1 MVSDVEKERFKL
13 QDFLKFGALIAIL
26 WSLYQLYLVIFGFQ
40 VGHLQRPLHL
50 VFALGLAFAIRPTN
64 PAKWRWARGLDIALI
79 AISFA
84 IGLYVYFNIN
94 RTISR
99 MEFIDDVYLL
109 DHVFGILT
117 ILLVLEACRRL
128 LGWSL
133 VIVAAVFILY
143 GFLGPWLPSG
153 IAHRGISFTNFID
166 LNFLTMQGLF
176 GIPIGVSVRYVFYF
190 VLFAAFLEL
199 SGGGD
204 LFIDLALRITGT
216 TRGGSAKSAV
226 VASSLM
232 GTVSGSAVAN
242 TVGTGVFTIPLMK
255 KSGYSS
261 EFAAAV
267 EATASTG
274 GQIMPPIMGAAA
286 FVMAEMIGVPY
297 VKVME
302 IAVIPAIIFYI
313 SIFVIVDLKAQQEGI
328 LGLEKKELPDTK
340 SILKRIPLLLPLIV
354 LVVSIIS
361 GGSIMMSAF
370 FSITAILVVSL
381 LMGPRP
387 ITVLFPLIVTAT
399 LIVLGT
405 SIVISAFSSF
415 IAVILVGLILPESHM
430 GPDRILEALRR
441 GAAKAPIIAIPAA
454 VAGIIIG
461 IVTYTGLGLKFS
473 YFVLALSGGHLLIA
487 LFFVMITCIILGMGM
502 PTTAA
507 YILSAVIMAAAL
519 EDLGIPRLA
528 AHMFIFYFSILSMV
542 TPPIAL
548 CAYAAGGIAE
558 SNIMMTG
565 VKAFQLSLAGF
576 LIPYVAVFNPALI
589 MQGTPFEVLMVSIS
603 CALGVW
609 ALAGF
614 VVGFF
619 FGQLNLF
626 TRFVLLLGA
635 LALVV
640 PQTTTDI
647 LGVLVIASVIVFQ
660 VMARKK
666 KDVSA
671 VS

>member
-1 MVSDVEKERFKL
+1 MASETGERRIEPR
-13 QDFLKFGALIAIL
+13 DFLKAGALIAIA
-26 WSLYQLYLVIFGFQ
+26 WSVYQLYLVIFGFQ

-50 VFALGLAFAIRPTN
+50 VFALALTFATRRLKPS
-64 PAKWRWARGLDIALI
+64 KWRWASGLDIGLI
-79 AISFA
+79 VLSFA
-84 IGLYVYFNIN
+84 IGLYVIFNIE

-99 MEFIDDVYLL
+99 MEFIDDVYKF
-109 DHVFGILT
+109 DFVFGIIT

-133 VIVAAVFILY
+133 VVVAALFLSY
-143 GFLGPWLPSG
+143 GFLGPWLPGG
-153 IAHRGISFTNFID
+153 IAHRGIEFKDFVD
-166 LNFLTMQGLF
+166 LNFLTTQGLF

-204 LFIDLALRITGT
+204 LFIDLAFRLTGT

-255 KSGYSS
+255 KSGYPAT
-261 EFAAAV
+261 FAGAV

-297 VKVME
+297 IKVME
-302 IAVIPAIIFYI
+302 IAIIPAVIFYI
-313 SIFVIVDLKAQQEGI
+313 SIFAIVDLKAQKEGI
-328 LGLEKKELPDTK
+328 LGLNKKDLPDIK
-340 SILKRIPLLLPLIV
+340 GILRRIPLLLPLIV
-354 LVVSIIS
+354 LVISIIT
-361 GGSIMMSAF
+361 GASIMMSAF
-370 FSITAILVVSL
+370 RGIVAVFLVSLVVPKHR
-381 LMGPRP
+381 MGPY
-387 ITVLFPLIVTAT
+387 
-399 LIVLGT
+399 
-405 SIVISAFSSF
+405 
-415 IAVILVGLILPESHM
+415 
-430 GPDRILEALRR
+430 RILEALRR
-441 GAAKAPIIAIPAA
+441 GAEKSPIIAVPAG

-473 YFVLALSGGHLLIA
+473 YFVLTLSGGHLLIA
-487 LFFVMITCIILGMGM
+487 LVFVMITCIILGMGM

-519 EDLGIPRLA
+519 ETLGIPRLA
-528 AHMFIFYFSILSMV
+528 SHMFIFYFSILSMV

-548 CAYAAGGIAE
+548 CAYAAAGI
-558 SNIMMTG
+558 SGSDIMSTG

-576 LIPYVAVFNPALI
+576 LVPYVCVFNPALL
-589 MQGTPFEVLMVSIS
+589 MQGPLFEVLRVSIG
-603 CALGVW
+603 CAFGVW
-609 ALAGF
+609 ALAGV

-619 FGQLNLF
+619 FGRLHF
-626 TRFVLLLGA
+626 FVRFVLLLGA
-635 LALVV
+635 LSLVT
-640 PQTTTDI
+640 PQLATDI
-647 LGVLVIASVIVFQ
+647 AGIVLIAVVISFQVLV
-660 VMARKK
+660 RKK
-666 KDVSA
+666 KGLRTVSEQ
-671 VS
+671 VVEGK

>member
-1 MVSDVEKERFKL
+1 MTSENESERIKL
-13 QDFLKFGALIAIL
+13 GGFLTPAAVIAIG

-40 VGHLQRPLHL
+40 VGHMQRPLHL
-50 VFALGLAFAIRPTN
+50 MFALALTFATRRADPS
-64 PAKWRWARGLDIALI
+64 KWRWVRGLDIGLI
-79 AISFA
+79 AVCFA
-84 IGLYVYFNIN
+84 IGIYVILNIS

-99 MEFIDDVYLL
+99 MEFIDDVYVL
-109 DHVFGILT
+109 DHVFGAVT

-133 VIVAAVFILY
+133 VIVGVVFILY
-143 GFLGPWLPSG
+143 GFLGPWFPGG
-153 IAHRGISFTNFID
+153 IAHRGIAFTDFID
-166 LNFLTMQGLF
+166 LNFLTTQGLF

-204 LFIDLALRITGT
+204 LFIDIAFRLTGT

-255 KSGYSS
+255 KSGYPA
-261 EFAAAV
+261 EFAGAV

-313 SIFVIVDLKAQQEGI
+313 SIFAIVDLKAQQEGI
-328 LGLEKKELPDTK
+328 LGLQKKDLPDTK
-340 SILKRIPLLLPLIV
+340 SILKRIPLILPLIV
-354 LVVSIIS
+354 LGVSIIR
-361 GGSIMMSAF
+361 GFSIMRSAF
-370 FSITAILVVSL
+370 QSIIAVFIVSL
-381 LMGPRP
+381 VTPGKRMGP
-387 ITVLFPLIVTAT
+387 
-399 LIVLGT
+399 G
-405 SIVISAFSSF
+405 
-415 IAVILVGLILPESHM
+415 
-430 GPDRILEALRR
+430 RILEALRR
-441 GAAKAPIIAIPAA
+441 GAAKSPVIAVPAA

-461 IVTYTGLGLKFS
+461 VVTYTGLGLKFS

-507 YILSAVIMAAAL
+507 YILSAVIMAGAL
-519 EDLGIPRLA
+519 ENLGIPRLA
-528 AHMFIFYFSILSMV
+528 SHLFIFYFSILSMV

-548 CAYAAGGIAE
+548 CAYAAAGISE
-558 SNIMMTG
+558 GDIMRTG

-576 LIPYVAVFNPALI
+576 LVPYVAVFNTALL
-589 MQGTPFEVLMVSIS
+589 MQGSIFEVLRVSIG

-619 FGQLNLF
+619 FGQLNRLA
-626 TRFVLLLGA
+626 RFVLLLGA
-635 LALVV
+635 LALVA
-640 PQTTTDI
+640 PQFSTDV
-647 LGVLVIASVIVFQ
+647 LGLLVITAVIGFQ
-660 VMARKK
+660 LMVHGRKGVK
-666 KDVSA
+666 SDNERV
-671 VS
+671 VE